1 MLANGVNIGV
11 LSKLLGHASLQV
23 TLDSYGTYND
33 QLMISQVS
41 MIREKLVSK
50 NERFE
55 IYELKSNSAINEIV
69 KEFNWREKEN

>member
-41 MIREKLVSK
+41 MIREKLVAK
-50 NERFE
+50 DERFE
-55 IYELKSNSAINEIV
+55 LYELSNVSAVNEIV
-69 KEFNWREKEN
+69 QSFNYREKEN